1 MKDNHKL
8 DEQIE
13 EYLRAEEIKPR
24 QLISFEAKQFL
35 VSRSKSNVDRKIL
48 FFVPFAI
55 AASIVFNIFVNTNS
69 SDENEG
75 DLMSNPSMEI
85 FTESDT
91 QLLEDYLLTNPELND
106 FFLLSEES
114 ALELLAI
121 IEPVN

>member
-35 VSRSKSNVDRKIL
+35 VSRKSNVDRKIL

-75 DLMSNPSMEI
+75 DLISNPSMEI

>member
-1 MKDNHKL
+1 
-8 DEQIE
+8 
-13 EYLRAEEIKPR
+13 
-24 QLISFEAKQFL
+24 
-35 VSRSKSNVDRKIL
+35 
-48 FFVPFAI
+48 
-55 AASIVFNIFVNTNS
+55 
-69 SDENEG
+69 
-75 DLMSNPSMEI
+75 MEI